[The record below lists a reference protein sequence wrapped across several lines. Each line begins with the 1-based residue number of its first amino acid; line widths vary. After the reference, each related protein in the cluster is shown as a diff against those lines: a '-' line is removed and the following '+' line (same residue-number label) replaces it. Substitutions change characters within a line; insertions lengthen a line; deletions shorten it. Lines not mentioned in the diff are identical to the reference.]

1 MKNLDNFINE
11 AIKRGK
17 KNKSTVDLKNFDIIL
32 KNLRKDSKDYIGA
45 IVELT
50 DDITIDSVENT
61 DVWGHLDA
69 PVNKVFDRE
78 RPQEIEL
85 FNKDKVIIIYDK
97 GDDDNDII
105 NLYICKYEDI
115 WYYLNRDDADEFMEY
130 VKILKKDE
138 PK

>member
-1 MKNLDNFINE
+1 MKNIYNFINE
-11 AIKRGK
+11 AVARSR
-17 KNKSTVDLKNFDIIL
+17 KNKIDLKNFDTIL

-45 IVELT
+45 IAELT
-50 DDITIDSVENT
+50 DDIIIDSVENT

-69 PVNKVFDRE
+69 PVNKVFNRE
-78 RPQEIEL
+78 RPQKIEL
-85 FNKDKVIIIYDK
+85 LKKDKVIVIYDK
-97 GDDDNDII
+97 EDDDSGII

-115 WYYLNRDDADEFMEY
+115 WYYLSRDDADEFMDC

>member
-1 MKNLDNFINE
+1 MKNIYNFINE
-11 AIKRGK
+11 AIARGR
-17 KNKSTVDLKNFDIIL
+17 KNKIDLKNFDTIL

-45 IVELT
+45 IAELT
-50 DDITIDSVENT
+50 DDIIIDSVENT

-69 PVNKVFDRE
+69 PVNKVFNRE
-78 RPQEIEL
+78 RPQKIEL
-85 FNKDKVIIIYDK
+85 LKKDKVIVIYDK
-97 GDDDNDII
+97 EDDDSGII

-115 WYYLNRDDADEFMEY
+115 WYYLSRDDADEFMDC